1 MKCYVEN
8 KCKKFKEGKCI
19 KELCGMR
26 LLITSAYN
34 SSNIPKRYLKDTALE
49 PEQIDLKAFT
59 SLNNYSTN
67 VIKYVEEGKGIYIYS
82 TNCGN
87 GKTTWATKIAKAF
100 ITKKAY
106 EQEFQNL
113 VYFVNVADYLE
124 DLKRCF
130 NGNGITAEVEA
141 PLKDCK
147 LLILDDIGVEKSS
160 EWVIERLY
168 ALLNYRC
175 NEEKATII
183 TSNLDLASLK
193 LKLND
198 RIASRVKDMC
208 TPIEIK
214 GNDRRGG
221 NF

>member
-8 KCKKFKEGKCI
+8 RCKKCKNGECV

-26 LLITSAYN
+26 LLINSAY
-34 SSNIPKRYLKDTALE
+34 SSSAIPKRYLKDVALE
-49 PEQIDLKAFT
+49 PEQSDFKAFT
-59 SLNNYSTN
+59 ILKKYITN
-67 VIKYVEEGKGIYIYS
+67 VVKFVEEGKGIYLYS

-87 GKTTWATKIAKAF
+87 GKTTWSTMIGRAYIH
-100 ITKKAY
+100 KKAY
-106 EQEFQNL
+106 EQEFQDL

-130 NGNGITAEVEA
+130 NGGGVTAEVEA

-160 EWVIERLY
+160 EWAIERLY

-183 TSNLDLASLK
+183 TSNLDLASLR

-198 RIASRVKDMC
+198 RIASRIKDMC
-208 TPIEIK
+208 VPIELQ
-214 GNDRRGG
+214 GSDRRGD
-221 NF
+221 F

>member
-8 KCKKFKEGKCI
+8 KCKKCKRGECV

-26 LLITSAYN
+26 LLINSAYS
-34 SSNIPKRYLKDTALE
+34 SSNIPKRYLRDVVLE
-49 PEQIDLKAFT
+49 PEQVDLNAFT
-59 SLNNYSTN
+59 LLSKYITN
-67 VIKYVEEGKGIYIYS
+67 VVKYVEEGKGIYIYS

-87 GKTTWATKIAKAF
+87 GKTTWSTVIARTY
-100 ITKKAY
+100 IHKKAY
-106 EQEFQNL
+106 EQEFKDL

-124 DLKRCF
+124 SLKQCF
-130 NGNGITAEVEA
+130 NGNGVTAEIEA

-160 EWVIERLY
+160 EWAIERLY

-183 TSNLDLASLK
+183 TSNLDLANLN
-193 LKLND
+193 LKLNS
-198 RIASRVKDMC
+198 RISSRIKDMC
-208 TPIEIK
+208 VPIELK
-214 GNDRRGG
+214 GSDRRGTL
-221 NF
+221 